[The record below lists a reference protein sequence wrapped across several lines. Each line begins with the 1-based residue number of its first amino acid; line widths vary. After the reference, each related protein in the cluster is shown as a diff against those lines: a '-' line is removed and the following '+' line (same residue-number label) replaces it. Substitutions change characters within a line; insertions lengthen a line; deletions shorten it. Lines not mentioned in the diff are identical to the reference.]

1 MASPRRPAPPPLE
14 GNDQVITYGCMAGW
28 AMELIAVG
36 ALRNHIPASSRWWIW
51 VCAVGIGQGVFAL
64 WYVPHL
70 KRSRARTAE
79 RRQAARE
86 QSARDQAESDDA
98 VKPSRDGAET

>member
-1 MASPRRPAPPPLE
+1 MASPQRPAPPPLE
-14 GNDQVITYGCMAGW
+14 GNDQVIIYVCLAGW
-28 AMELIAVG
+28 AIALITIV

-51 VCAVGIGQGVFAL
+51 VCAAGIGQGVFAL

-79 RRQAARE
+79 RRRTALEQAARNQTPRDE
-86 QSARDQAESDDA
+86 AARAQES
-98 VKPSRDGAET
+98 